1 LRKSYKGWPVKIR
14 QLEFDGGTVMGLFD
28 SIKKKEERPRRK
40 IPAGIKKEETPTR
53 SDIEVVPIEEDVLA
67 KELVKPQFRYLKK
80 ITVTSYSDLEKISSE
95 LQEGNIVLVDLN
107 PLEKRPDVLEKVA
120 EQLKGMVNALD
131 GQAAKICRNEI
142 KLILLPSDIR
152 IAK

>member
-1 LRKSYKGWPVKIR
+1 
-14 QLEFDGGTVMGLFD
+14 MGLFD
-28 SIKKKEERPRRK
+28 SLKRKEERPRRK
-40 IPAGIKKEETPTR
+40 IPASLKKKEEVPPR

-80 ITVTSYSDLEKISSE
+80 ITVTSYSDLERISAE
-95 LQEGNIVLVDLN
+95 LQEGNIVLVDLT
-107 PLEKRPDVLEKVA
+107 PLEKRPDVLEKIA
-120 EQLKGMVNALD
+120 EQIKGMVNALD
-131 GQAAKICRNEI
+131 GQAAKVCRNEI